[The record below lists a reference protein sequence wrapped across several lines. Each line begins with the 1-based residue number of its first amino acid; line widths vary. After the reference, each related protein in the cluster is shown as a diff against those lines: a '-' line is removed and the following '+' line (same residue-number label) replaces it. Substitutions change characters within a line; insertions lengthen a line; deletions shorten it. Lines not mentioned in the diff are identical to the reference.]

1 MNTKVID
8 LEPKYLC
15 MIKNILRDQ
24 LGDLGIKV
32 YIFGSRV
39 QGKTKK
45 TSDIDLALDN
55 NGNKVDYI
63 DVICKLRET
72 FEESDIKYSVDI
84 LDLNAITDDFKQNIN
99 HDFVEIVY

>member
-1 MNTKVID
+1 MNNKIIS

-39 QGKTKK
+39 QGNTKK

-63 DVICKLRET
+63 NVICKLKEA
-72 FEESDIKYSVDI
+72 FEESDIKYSIDV
-84 LDLNAITDDFKQNIN
+84 LDLNEISDEFKQSIAC
-99 HDFVEIVY
+99 DLVEIMY